1 MTKTDCGLAVSKML
15 RKKGFPSSA
24 TATRRRT
31 RLRSRK
37 DEIDVILLD
46 MTLPGMSSHEVIAEA
61 QRIRPDVK
69 VILTTAYSREMA
81 APSFAAPQVKAF
93 IRKPISNQRSD
104 EPAAGNSIRVRLM

>member
-1 MTKTDCGLAVSKML
+1 MRPRGLENAPEERFSIIDAGDGNAATDL
-15 RKKGFPSSA
+15 
-24 TATRRRT
+24 
-31 RLRSRK
+31 LRSRK